1 MRNIN
6 NPISMISTPA
16 INTIM
21 YEDDKYILSQIC
33 SNRNGIFQ
41 TYYKFSSLSVKQIIS
56 KTNLPNRPK
65 LFLKFVSKINIF
77 LVLLGF
83 IFSLRKIFL
92 IASKKNMLPVA
103 AFSIGAGGDIGNLY
117 IYNSVGF
124 YRLTFLSTGSL
135 KKAILKASENLINQ
149 KLYAIVKID
158 SPIIR
163 YLSQLGFSQASKDK
177 TYRFLRR
184 TRPLAFSPFRIIV
197 WKFMAQNYQALYL
210 HLETLK

>member
-1 MRNIN
+1 
-6 NPISMISTPA
+6 
-16 INTIM
+16 
-21 YEDDKYILSQIC
+21 
-33 SNRNGIFQ
+33 
-41 TYYKFSSLSVKQIIS
+41 
-56 KTNLPNRPK
+56 
-65 LFLKFVSKINIF
+65 
-77 LVLLGF
+77 
-83 IFSLRKIFL
+83 
-92 IASKKNMLPVA
+92 MLPVA